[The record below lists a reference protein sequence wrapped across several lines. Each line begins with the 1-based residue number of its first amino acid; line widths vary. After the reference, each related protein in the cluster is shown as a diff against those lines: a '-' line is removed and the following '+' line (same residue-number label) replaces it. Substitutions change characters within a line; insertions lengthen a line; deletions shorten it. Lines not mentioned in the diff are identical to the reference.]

1 MCSKVQRNANFFC
14 KILQDFGKELLFSLA
29 QKAGGVLSTFAITLL
44 IVL

>member
-14 KILQDFGKELLFSLA
+14 KILQDFRKELLFSLA
-29 QKAGGVLSTFAITLL
+29 QKAVSELSTLAITLL